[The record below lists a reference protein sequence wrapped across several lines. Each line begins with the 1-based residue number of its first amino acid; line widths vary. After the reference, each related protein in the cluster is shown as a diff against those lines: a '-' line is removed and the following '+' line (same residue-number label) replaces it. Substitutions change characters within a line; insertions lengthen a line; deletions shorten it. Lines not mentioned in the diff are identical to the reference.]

1 MLSKVCSAA
10 VSGIEAYPVEV
21 EVNAGYGDTLLII
34 VGLPDAAVKESRD
47 RVMTALIN
55 SGFSFTFGRTT
66 INLAPAD
73 VKKEG
78 PSFDLPIA
86 IGMVAASEQM
96 ESDQLENFVMVGEL
110 ALDGAVRMVKGVLP
124 IALRA
129 HQQGKVGILVP
140 PGNAAEAAVVAGLQV
155 IPVRNLREAVSFL
168 EGELKIPSAK
178 VDLARLFEQDH
189 EDEVD
194 FAEVK
199 GQESVKRALE
209 IAAAG
214 SHNVLLIGPPGTG
227 KSMLAKRLATI
238 LPPLTLEEA
247 LETTKIHSIVGLLV
261 PGQALVTRRPF
272 RAPHHTAS
280 DAGLLGGN
288 INPTPGEISLAHH
301 GVLFLDELPE
311 FKRSVLETMR
321 QPLEEGRVT
330 ISRAAGTMTFPS
342 QFMLVAAMNPT
353 PDGKM
358 PGESRSSPREIQNYL
373 GRVSGP
379 LLDRIDLHVEVPPV
393 KFREIT
399 SERTGEPSARIRERV
414 VAARQRQQER
424 FKDKPKITCNAR
436 MGSRELKSYCALDT
450 ATLELLKFAMSDLN
464 LSARAYD
471 RILKV
476 ARTIADL
483 AGAETIAG
491 EHISEAIQYPL
502 VGPAD
507 LGLTLL
513 TALAGQQRLAAFPGF
528 ASSCAARIIP
538 HQQRQASA
546 VCAGGDVNP
555 KGLEAPAVTC
565 RTLTTRQEGAP
576 RVHHSAQQ
584 FLSGRGI
591 KGLAEALNCEHLV
604 RRVDTVS
611 HQTANRK
618 ARRKEFF
625 DQLIHWLGSAP
636 APRCAPAT

>member
-1 MLSKVCSAA
+1 MLARVCSAA

-21 EVNAGYGDTLLII
+21 EVNAGYGDTLIVI

-86 IGMVAASEQM
+86 VGMVAASGQLET
-96 ESDQLENFVMVGEL
+96 DQLDNFAMVGEL
-110 ALDGAVRMVKGVLP
+110 ALTGAVRAVKGVLP

-129 HQQGKVGILVP
+129 RAEGKVGILVP
-140 PGNAAEAAVVAGLQV
+140 PDNAAEAAVVAGLQV
-155 IPVRNLREAVSFL
+155 IPVQNLREAVSFL
-168 EGELKIPSAK
+168 EGETKLPPTK
-178 VDLARLFEQDH
+178 VDIAQIFDQAPDGEL
-189 EDEVD
+189 D

-214 SHNVLLIGPPGTG
+214 GHNVLLIGPPGTG
-227 KSMLAKRLATI
+227 KSMLAKRLPTI

-247 LETTKIHSIVGLLV
+247 LESTKIHSIVGLLT

-321 QPLEEGRVT
+321 QPLEEGHVT

-373 GRVSGP
+373 GRISGP

-399 SERTGEPSARIRERV
+399 SERTGEPSTQIRARV

-424 FKDKPKITCNAR
+424 FKDKPKVTCNAR
-436 MGSRELKSYCALDT
+436 MGSRELKSCCVLDE
-450 ATLELLKFAMSDLN
+450 ATMELLKFAMNDLN
-464 LSARAYD
+464 FSARAYD

-483 AGAETIAG
+483 AAAENIAS
-491 EHISEAIQYPL
+491 EHISEAIQYRSL
-502 VGPAD
+502 D
-507 LGLTLL
+507 
-513 TALAGQQRLAAFPGF
+513 
-528 ASSCAARIIP
+528 
-538 HQQRQASA
+538 RQ
-546 VCAGGDVNP
+546 VW
-555 KGLEAPAVTC
+555 T
-565 RTLTTRQEGAP
+565 
-576 RVHHSAQQ
+576 
-584 FLSGRGI
+584 
-591 KGLAEALNCEHLV
+591 
-604 RRVDTVS
+604 
-611 HQTANRK
+611 
-618 ARRKEFF
+618 
-625 DQLIHWLGSAP
+625 
-636 APRCAPAT
+636 

>member
-1 MLSKVCSAA
+1 MLAKVCSAA
-10 VSGIEAYPVEV
+10 VNGVEAYPVEV
-21 EVNAGYGDTLLII
+21 EVNAGFGDTLIVI
-34 VGLPDAAVKESRD
+34 VGLPAAAVKESRD

-55 SGFSFTFGRTT
+55 SGFAFTFGRTT

-96 ESDQLENFVMVGEL
+96 EITQLDRFVMVGEL
-110 ALDGAVRMVKGVLP
+110 ALTGAVRPVKGVLP

-129 HQQGKVGILVP
+129 RELGKTGIFVP
-140 PGNAAEAAVVAGLQV
+140 PENAPEAAVVSGLEV
-155 IPVRNLREAVSFL
+155 IPIQNLREAVSFL
-168 EGELKIPSAK
+168 EGETKITPTK
-178 VDLARLFEQDH
+178 VDIAKIFEHDH

-214 SHNVLLIGPPGTG
+214 GHNVLLIGPPGTG

-247 LETTKIHSIVGLLV
+247 LETTKVHSIVGLLQ

-311 FKRSVLETMR
+311 FKRSVLETLR

-358 PGESRSSPREIQNYL
+358 PAESRSTPREIQNYL
-373 GRVSGP
+373 GRISGP
-379 LLDRIDLHVEVPPV
+379 LLDRIDLHVEVPAVP
-393 KFREIT
+393 FQEIT
-399 SERTGEPSARIRERV
+399 GRQSGESSTDIRQRVIAARERQH
-414 VAARQRQQER
+414 AR
-424 FKDKPKITCNAR
+424 FNHKLKVSCNAR
-436 MGSRELKSYCALDT
+436 MGSREIKAFCALDDS
-450 ATLELLKFAMSDLN
+450 TLELLKFAMSDAK
-464 LSARAYD
+464 LSARGYD
-471 RILKV
+471 RVLKV

-483 AGAETIAG
+483 AGSEKISSD
-491 EHISEAIQYPL
+491 HVSEAIQYRSL
-502 VGPAD
+502 D
-507 LGLTLL
+507 
-513 TALAGQQRLAAFPGF
+513 
-528 ASSCAARIIP
+528 
-538 HQQRQASA
+538 RQ
-546 VCAGGDVNP
+546 
-555 KGLEAPAVTC
+555 LWT
-565 RTLTTRQEGAP
+565 
-576 RVHHSAQQ
+576 
-584 FLSGRGI
+584 
-591 KGLAEALNCEHLV
+591 
-604 RRVDTVS
+604 
-611 HQTANRK
+611 
-618 ARRKEFF
+618 
-625 DQLIHWLGSAP
+625 
-636 APRCAPAT
+636 